1 MVYRF
6 SPTSLL
12 LAGLSVCVPAP
23 PEKRYRITSLTQA
36 MHHTTKPT
44 HDLAAVSKLFAIPGD
59 FLGAAPY
66 GSGHINDTYCANY
79 SQGGTAIRY
88 IFQRVNHAIF
98 KAPIALMENIGRV
111 TEHARKRLTESGAAD
126 VSRRALTTLSAL
138 DGKPYA
144 FDADGNLWRA
154 YVFVERATGHDLIT
168 SPRQAYEAAK
178 SFGEFQRLCADL
190 PGKRLFETI
199 PDFHHTGKRF
209 DKLRQAIAAAPHNRA
224 AESKAEIEFALA
236 REEDA
241 IRLIDAMASGEI
253 PERVTHNDTKINNV
267 LIDDATG
274 EGICVIDLDT
284 TMPGCALYDFGDMVR
299 SATNSAA
306 EDETDISKIT
316 CRMEIFKALAE
327 GYLSTAGA
335 VLNSREKA
343 ELVFAGKLLTFECGI
358 RFLTDYLQG
367 DVYFKVRKPAHNR
380 DRCRNQFAL
389 VASIEAQATE
399 MERFVA
405 SLG

>member
-1 MVYRF
+1 MSH
-6 SPTSLL
+6 SPNS
-12 LAGLSVCVPAP
+12 
-23 PEKRYRITSLTQA
+23 
-36 MHHTTKPT
+36 T

-59 FLGAAPY
+59 YLGAAPY

-88 IFQRVNHAIF
+88 IFQRVNHSIF
-98 KAPIALMENIGRV
+98 KNPVALMENIGRV
-111 TEHARKRLTESGAAD
+111 TEHARKSLAAGGGSD
-126 VSRRALTTLSAL
+126 ASRRVLTTLPAL

-154 YVFVERATGHDLIT
+154 YIFVERATGHDLIT
-168 SPRQAYEAAK
+168 SPKQAYEAAK
-178 SFGEFQRLCADL
+178 AFGEFQRLCADL
-190 PGKRLFETI
+190 TGDRLFETI

-209 DKLRQAIAAAPHNRA
+209 DKLRQAIAEDTHNRA
-224 AESKAEIEFALA
+224 AEVKADIEFAMA
-236 REEDA
+236 READA
-241 IRLIDAMASGEI
+241 TRFIDAMATGEI
-253 PERVTHNDTKINNV
+253 PERVTHNDTKLNNV

-316 CRMEIFKALAE
+316 SRMEIFKALAE

-335 VLNSREKA
+335 FLNAREKS

-367 DVYFKVRKPAHNR
+367 DVYFKIKHPAHNR

-389 VASIEAQATE
+389 VASIEGQSAE
-399 MERFVA
+399 MEAFVA

>member
-1 MVYRF
+1 MGLTGG
-6 SPTSLL
+6 SALSLSFL
-12 LAGLSVCVPAP
+12 PYCVLFI
-23 PEKRYRITSLTQA
+23 PEKRYLATSLT
-36 MHHTTKPT
+36 HTMYPSTKST
-44 HDLAAVSKLFAIPGD
+44 HDLATVSKLFAIPGD

-66 GSGHINDTYCANY
+66 GSGHINDTYCAQY
-79 SQGGTAIRY
+79 SQGGTAIHY

-98 KAPIALMENIGRV
+98 NDPVALMENIGRV
-111 TEHARKRLTESGAAD
+111 TEHARKRLVESGVANI
-126 VSRRALTTLSAL
+126 SRRVLTTLPAL

-144 FDADGNLWRA
+144 FDADGNLWRV
-154 YVFVERATGHDLIT
+154 YVFVERATGYDLIT

-178 SFGEFQRLCADL
+178 AFGEFQRLCADL

-209 DKLRQAIAAAPHNRA
+209 DKLLQAIAEDPRNRA
-224 AESKAEIEFALA
+224 AESKVEIEFALA
-236 REEDA
+236 REKDA
-241 IRLIDAMASGEI
+241 TRIIDAMASGEI

-306 EDETDISKIT
+306 EDETDIAKIT
-316 CRMEIFKALAE
+316 SRMEIFKALAE
-327 GYLSTAGA
+327 GYISTASA
-335 VLNSREKA
+335 FLNSRERS
-343 ELVFAGKLLTFECGI
+343 ELVFAGKLLSFECGI

-367 DVYFKVRKPAHNR
+367 DVYFKIKKPAHNR

-389 VASIEAQATE
+389 VASIEAQTAE
-399 MERFVA
+399 MEAFVA